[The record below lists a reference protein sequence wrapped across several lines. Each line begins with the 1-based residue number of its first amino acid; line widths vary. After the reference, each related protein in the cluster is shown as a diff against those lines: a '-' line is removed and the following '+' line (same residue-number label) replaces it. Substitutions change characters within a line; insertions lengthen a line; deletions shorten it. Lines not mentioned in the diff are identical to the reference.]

1 VAAEPCS
8 EGVCAGPL
16 VEGLPPEGLEVPLML
31 LVEPPQPRLWE
42 GDGAVEGDGAADGS
56 GGGQQEGDTAGGRSD
71 GYFLVPRGAPARCAD
86 A

>member
-1 VAAEPCS
+1 MAAEPCS

-16 VEGLPPEGLEVPLML
+16 VEGLPPEGLEVPLVL
-31 LVEPPQPRLWE
+31 LVEPPQSRLW
-42 GDGAVEGDGAADGS
+42 EGDGAADGS

-71 GYFLVPRGAPARCAD
+71 GYFLVPRGATARCAD